1 MAEIDSRTMQH
12 LCECFIDNNSE
23 KLNVIWKGDPDLVP
37 WPEIRVLME
46 IHGEQGV
53 YDIRPVKLG
62 PHDTPNREKERLILK
77 YGREPVEAVY
87 AGKSF
92 NMEFFVPGWPID
104 PTEQASTKH
113 PRQTQNSRARHRMRP
128 EPEEA
133 LDSPV

>member
-1 MAEIDSRTMQH
+1 MADEGMMQH
-12 LCECFIDNNSE
+12 LCECFIDNNCE
-23 KLNVIWKGDPDLVP
+23 HLNVIWRGGPDDLVS

-46 IHGEQGV
+46 VHGEQGV

-62 PHDTPNREKERLILK
+62 PRDTPLREKERLSLK
-77 YGREPVEAVY
+77 YGRDKVEAVY

-113 PRQTQNSRARHRMRP
+113 SRQTQNAKVKRRMGP
-128 EPEEA
+128 EPDAAA
-133 LDSPV
+133 LDAPV